1 MTLSPSTVVNQIP
14 PKPFLK
20 WAGGKR
26 QLLPIILENYIPRSY
41 GTYYEVFLGG
51 GAMLCALQP
60 TKAVINDNNQELINC
75 YQVIRDSLALL
86 IEQLGI
92 HQNDPDYYYE
102 IRAWDRETNYH
113 KRSCIEKASR
123 IIYLNK
129 TCYNGLYR
137 VNTQG
142 QFNVPFGR
150 YKNPSFYD
158 KLSIEALS
166 RYLNQA
172 DVNILNLDFEKAV
185 SSAKKNDFIYC
196 DPPYDPVSETASF
209 TAYGMRG
216 FNRDEQIRLKK
227 TVDGLAKKGCK
238 ILLSNAS
245 TDFIKNLYCDYKIV
259 TIPATRMI
267 NSQGQKRGKVEEVLI
282 MNYEL

>member
-1 MTLSPSTVVNQIP
+1 MTIKIL

-26 QLLPIILENYIPRSY
+26 QLLPIILENYIPTNFE
-41 GTYYEVFLGG
+41 TYYEVFLGG

-60 TKAVINDNNQELINC
+60 SKAVINDSNQELINC
-75 YQVIRDSLALL
+75 YQVIRDSLELL
-86 IEQLGI
+86 IEQLAI
-92 HQNDPDYYYE
+92 HKNEADYYYQ
-102 IRAWDRETNYH
+102 IRAWDRKTDYH
-113 KRSCIEKASR
+113 TKNCIEKASR

-137 VNTQG
+137 VNSQG

-158 KLSIEALS
+158 KVSIQALS
-166 RYLNQA
+166 HYLNQA
-172 DVNILNLDFEKAV
+172 DIEILNMDFEAAV
-185 SSAKKNDFIYC
+185 SSAQKNDFIYL
-196 DPPYDPVSETASF
+196 DPPYDPVSETSSF
-209 TAYGMRG
+209 TAYAIKG
-216 FNRDEQIRLKK
+216 FNRDEQSRLKQM
-227 TVDGLAKKGCK
+227 VDRLDKKGCK

-245 TDFIKNLYCDYKIV
+245 TDFVKDLYSEYKIV

-267 NSQGQKRGKVEEVLI
+267 NSQSQKRGKIEELLI
-282 MNYEL
+282 MNYEY